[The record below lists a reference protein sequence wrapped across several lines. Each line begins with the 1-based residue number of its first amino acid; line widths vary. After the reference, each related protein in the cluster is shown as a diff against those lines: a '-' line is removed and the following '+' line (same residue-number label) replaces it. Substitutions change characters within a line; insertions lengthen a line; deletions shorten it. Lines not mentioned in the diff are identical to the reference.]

1 MATETEP
8 VGVHGRRRLAA
19 AGGAAW
25 GAASSLGWYEAER
38 QVVVADGAA
47 WISKQ
52 TDWHFPRATK
62 ILDWPH
68 LWRAVAKAVRSAV

>member
-1 MATETEP
+1 
-8 VGVHGRRRLAA
+8 
-19 AGGAAW
+19 
-25 GAASSLGWYEAER
+25 
-38 QVVVADGAA
+38 VVVADGAA